1 MEYQKVTLTSAA
13 TFSKKLTNSYSFGGN
28 SIYDGV
34 FSSNIPAVKS
44 GSRMEE
50 NYGEIFGG
58 GGGSG
63 GSSIPIL
70 DVPELNERKVSVDV
84 NSSRLDYSNIFGGF
98 GEFDFASSHE
108 QLFATN
114 PKQRD
119 TFAEEPR
126 TTPETRSCPSNLSEE
141 NQVFSRGASCQQF
154 EGVKQFKMS
163 YHKTNQ
169 GRENGINGTTH
180 IAQLNAVPGYSCLIN
195 EVAPSQM
202 NEGDKPSSVLK
213 KSHLNINFSG
223 EIKEGKDSRK
233 TVSSLPTGGA
243 GKQASS
249 GVKFQKKSNQSRSD
263 SIDMLFDTHE
273 NGHRTHPSKV
283 PLPSSQLNNLGKN
296 KGNFE
301 RSVSS
306 KFGVSQSHSCEDAT
320 GFCSPPNF
328 DEEVDSNSV
337 AATSAAAVKKA
348 IEEAQAKIRLA
359 KEIMERKKAGL
370 QNHVKL
376 RFKDGS
382 KAEERR
388 DGNITNKSNKS
399 REEAW
404 DKCRKL
410 DIPNQ
415 VFPGMGTLKSMKAGQ
430 GTPDLQERDKLFFT
444 KEASGETKHGDENK
458 STLADHRQEEMK
470 ESEAEEL
477 GESGARVMHSMN
489 VCEWEDESSVKKTF
503 EKPALNGKK
512 LKAVEEAHKQEE
524 VKKLNA
530 VKEACELKECANEP
544 KSDQEVKV
552 ELKDCANESVVAGL
566 QEETDTTSKSTVAGP
581 LDETDSTVAG
591 LQEKTD
597 STVAGL
603 PEEPDSTVAGLLEEP
618 DSTVAGPPE
627 ETDSTVAGQP
637 EETDSTVAGQPAPE
651 ETDSTVSGL
660 QEETDTTSKSTVAGP
675 LEETDSTVAGL
686 QEKTDSTVAGLQEKT
701 DSTVTGLPEETD
713 STVAGLLE
721 EPDSTVAG
729 LPEETDSTVAGA
741 PEETD
746 STVSWPPEETESTV
760 SWPPEETE
768 STVSGPPEV
777 TDSTVAGPPE
787 ETDPTVAGLPE
798 ETDPTI
804 AVLQEE
810 TDTTSKSTVT
820 GLQEETD
827 TTPKSTV
834 AWLQEETGTT
844 SKPSHRLET
853 REKKQRR
860 LWDLTA
866 NGPKSEQK
874 VNNQEEY
881 GTKSMVA
888 ELQEEI
894 DTPSKASHRLEICE
908 KKQRRLWDLSANR
921 TKLELQE
928 LRDSD
933 CTKTEE
939 QKWLEIENKQEVLKL
954 EENDIRSKDVPERG
968 ENKEELHEIFYDTE
982 NQDIPSREDAEN
994 TSGKAQEDEKIGV
1007 GINHFLD
1014 GEQSAKILEEYGEL
1028 EVNEEI
1034 IEAEENG
1041 KILMEA
1047 YQMKEIEKKQKEIHG
1062 WLETGKIQPTIEQRE
1077 ADEKMEVTHKSLS
1090 HSGNSLESANGL
1102 CKWDKLEI
1110 LSETVEASGHEENEE
1125 HLEALQHEERRGI
1138 MEEIRACREMETEI
1152 DSNADEMEDE
1162 LEEKEVIEAKT
1173 TGLPRGLEFDKMQK
1187 QMKDATEDFPFEYN
1201 GVNVGRTDID
1211 VCQKQHD
1218 QHDQHANESKTFCNL
1233 GKHVEELGCESE
1245 ENFKDVEEVED
1256 TTEQGE
1262 DESIS
1267 EFSDEDRWNDIE
1279 EIVEAY
1285 PVPSIFQEKEETIE
1299 IANKTEL
1306 SQNTEK
1312 DEENHSETPTTEERE
1327 AEGTLQKEVEREEI
1341 PVRKIDEAKERERER
1356 EKERIAVE
1364 RAIREARERAFTDAR
1379 ERAERAAVERATA
1392 EARRRAMAEAREKL
1406 DKVSAEANDKLLAD
1420 KSSMEARLK
1429 AQRAAVERATAEAR
1443 ERALEKAMS
1452 EQAAVDTRNQA
1463 RKFSGASRDCG
1474 KRRNVPSNDCRFKGS
1489 GSTRSSGDPSSSNH
1503 GVTQSVAKSDKV
1515 NGESAKTHKATV
1527 ERHQRTAERAAK
1539 ALAEKNMRDL
1549 LAQKEQAERNRLAET
1564 LDADVKRWSSGKQG
1578 NLRALLSTLQYI
1590 LGPDSSWQPVPL
1602 TDLITTTAVKKT
1614 YRKATL
1620 FVHPDKLQQRGASI
1634 QQKYMCE
1641 KVFDLLKEGWNKFSS
1656 EER

>member
-1 MEYQKVTLTSAA
+1 MEYQKVTSAA
-13 TFSKKLTNSYSFGGN
+13 TFSKKLTNSHSFGGN

-34 FSSNIPAVKS
+34 FSSNIPAVKKS

-50 NYGEIFGG
+50 NFGEIFGG
-58 GGGSG
+58 GSA

-70 DVPELNERKVSVDV
+70 DVPELNERKVAVDV
-84 NSSRLDYSNIFGGF
+84 NSSRLDYSMIFGGF
-98 GEFDFASSHE
+98 GELDFASSHE
-108 QLFATN
+108 QLFATK

-119 TFAEEPR
+119 TFAEEQR

-141 NQVFSRGASCQQF
+141 NQVFSHGASCQPF

-213 KSHLNINFSG
+213 KSYHSINFSG
-223 EIKEGKDSRK
+223 EIKEGKDGRK
-233 TVSSLPTGGA
+233 AVSSLPTGGA
-243 GKQASS
+243 GKQASG
-249 GVKFQKKSNQSRSD
+249 GVKFQKKSNQSRSN

-273 NGHRTHPSKV
+273 NGLRTDPSKV
-283 PLPSSQLNNLGKN
+283 PLQSSQLNNVDKN
-296 KGNFE
+296 KGYFE

-306 KFGVSQSHSCEDAT
+306 KFGVSKSHSCEDAA
-320 GFCSPPNF
+320 GFCSPPYF

-359 KEIMERKKAGL
+359 KEIMERKKDGL

-388 DGNITNKSNKS
+388 DGNIPNKSNKS
-399 REEAW
+399 REEVW
-404 DKCRKL
+404 DKCGKV
-410 DIPNQ
+410 DFPNQ
-415 VFPGMGTLKSMKAGQ
+415 VFPGMGPLKSMKAGQ
-430 GTPDLQERDKLFFT
+430 GTPDLRERDKLFFT
-444 KEASGETKHGDENK
+444 KEVSGETTHGDKNK
-458 STLADHRQEEMK
+458 STLADHRQEEM

-477 GESGARVMHSMN
+477 GESRERVMSSMN
-489 VCEWEDESSVKKTF
+489 VCEREDKSSVKKTF
-503 EKPALNGKK
+503 EKPELNGKK

-524 VKKLNA
+524 VKKLNV

-544 KSDQEVKV
+544 KSDQEVNV
-552 ELKDCANESVVAGL
+552 ELKECANESVVAGL
-566 QEETDTTSKSTVAGP
+566 QEETDTTSKSTVAG
-581 LDETDSTVAG
+581 L
-591 LQEKTD
+591 
-597 STVAGL
+597 
-603 PEEPDSTVAGLLEEP
+603 
-618 DSTVAGPPE
+618 
-627 ETDSTVAGQP
+627 
-637 EETDSTVAGQPAPE
+637 
-651 ETDSTVSGL
+651 
-660 QEETDTTSKSTVAGP
+660 

-686 QEKTDSTVAGLQEKT
+686 QE
-701 DSTVTGLPEETD
+701 ET
-713 STVAGLLE
+713 
-721 EPDSTVAG
+721 DSTVAG
-729 LPEETDSTVAGA
+729 LPEETDSTVAGMQEETDTTSRSTVA
-741 PEETD
+741 GLPEETD
-746 STVSWPPEETESTV
+746 STVAGLPEE
-760 SWPPEETE
+760 
-768 STVSGPPEV
+768 
-777 TDSTVAGPPE
+777 TDSTVAGLPEETDSTVAGLPEETDSTVAGLPE

-798 ETDPTI
+798 ETDPTV
-804 AVLQEE
+804 AGLPEETDPTVAGLPEETDPTVAGLQEE
-810 TDTTSKSTVT
+810 TDTTSKSTVAGLPEET
-820 GLQEETD
+820 DSTVAGLQEETD
-827 TTPKSTV
+827 TTSKTTV
-834 AWLQEETGTT
+834 AGLPAETDTT

-894 DTPSKASHRLEICE
+894 DTPSKASHKLEICE

-928 LRDSD
+928 LRNGD
-933 CTKTEE
+933 CTKTRVLTEE
-939 QKWLEIENKQEVLKL
+939 QKWLEIDNKQEVLKL

-968 ENKEELHEIFYDTE
+968 ESKEELHEIFYDTE

-994 TSGKAQEDEKIGV
+994 TSDKAQEEEKIGV
-1007 GINHFLD
+1007 GIYHFHD
-1014 GEQSAKILEEYGEL
+1014 GEQSEKILEEYGEV

-1034 IEAEENG
+1034 IEAEENV

-1062 WLETGKIQPTIEQRE
+1062 WLETGKIQTTIEQRA
-1077 ADEKMEVTHKSLS
+1077 ADEKMEVTHKSLN

-1102 CKWDKLEI
+1102 CKWDKTEI
-1110 LSETVEASGHEENEE
+1110 LSETVEASGHEENNEL
-1125 HLEALQHEERRGI
+1125 LEALQHEERRGI

-1152 DSNADEMEDE
+1152 ESNADEMADE

-1173 TGLPRGLEFDKMQK
+1173 TYLPRVLEFDKMQK
-1187 QMKDATEDFPFEYN
+1187 QVKDTTEDFPFEYN

-1218 QHDQHANESKTFCNL
+1218 QHANESKSFYNL
-1233 GKHVEELGCESE
+1233 GKHVEELACESE
-1245 ENFKDVEEVED
+1245 ENFKDVEEVLD
-1256 TTEQGE
+1256 TMEQGE

-1279 EIVEAY
+1279 EIA
-1285 PVPSIFQEKEETIE
+1285 PSIFQEKEETTE
-1299 IANKTEL
+1299 IANKMEF

-1312 DEENHSETPTTEERE
+1312 DEENHSETPATEERE

-1341 PVRKIDEAKERERER
+1341 HVRKIDEAKEKERER

-1364 RAIREARERAFTDAR
+1364 RAIREARERAFADAR
-1379 ERAERAAVERATA
+1379 ERAERAAVERANA

-1406 DKVSAEANDKLLAD
+1406 EKVSAEANDKLFAD

-1452 EQAAVDTRNQA
+1452 EKAALEARNQA
-1463 RKFSGASRDCG
+1463 RKFSGASRDIG

-1515 NGESAKTHKATV
+1515 DGESAQTHKATV
-1527 ERHQRTAERAAK
+1527 EKHQRTAERAAK

-1590 LGPDSSWQPVPL
+1590 LGPDGSWQPVPL
-1602 TDLITTTAVKKT
+1602 TDLISTTAVKKT

-1634 QQKYMCE
+1634 QQKYICE

>member
-1 MEYQKVTLTSAA
+1 MEYEKVTSAA
-13 TFSKKLTNSYSFGGN
+13 TFSKKLTNSHSFGGN

-50 NYGEIFGG
+50 NFGEIF

-98 GEFDFASSHE
+98 GEFDSASSHE
-108 QLFATN
+108 QLFATK

-119 TFAEEPR
+119 TFVEEPR

-141 NQVFSRGASCQQF
+141 NQVFSRGASCQPF

-202 NEGDKPSSVLK
+202 NEGNKPSSVFK
-213 KSHLNINFSG
+213 KSYLSINFSG

-233 TVSSLPTGGA
+233 AVSSLPTGGA

-249 GVKFQKKSNQSRSD
+249 GVKFQKKSNQIRSN

-273 NGHRTHPSKV
+273 NGLRTHPSKV
-283 PLPSSQLNNLGKN
+283 PLLSSQLNNLDKN
-296 KGNFE
+296 KGSFE

-306 KFGVSQSHSCEDAT
+306 KFGVSKSHSCEDAT
-320 GFCSPPNF
+320 GFCSPPYF

-359 KEIMERKKAGL
+359 KEIMERKKNGL
-370 QNHVKL
+370 QNHVKQ

-399 REEAW
+399 TEEAW
-404 DKCRKL
+404 DKCGKV

-415 VFPGMGTLKSMKAGQ
+415 VFPGIGTLKSMKASQ

-444 KEASGETKHGDENK
+444 KEASGETTHEDKNK

-477 GESGARVMHSMN
+477 GESGARVMSSMN
-489 VCEWEDESSVKKTF
+489 VCEWQDKISVKKTF
-503 EKPALNGKK
+503 EKPELNGKK

-524 VKKLNA
+524 MKKLNV

-544 KSDQEVKV
+544 KSDQEVNV
-552 ELKDCANESVVAGL
+552 ELKECDTTSKSTVAGL
-566 QEETDTTSKSTVAGP
+566 QEETDTTSKSTVAG
-581 LDETDSTVAG
+581 LQEETDTTSKSTVAG
-591 LQEKTD
+591 LPEETD

-603 PEEPDSTVAGLLEEP
+603 PEETDSTVVGLPEET

-627 ETDSTVAGQP
+627 ETDSTVAG
-637 EETDSTVAGQPAPE
+637 
-651 ETDSTVSGL
+651 
-660 QEETDTTSKSTVAGP
+660 
-675 LEETDSTVAGL
+675 
-686 QEKTDSTVAGLQEKT
+686 
-701 DSTVTGLPEETD
+701 LPEET
-713 STVAGLLE
+713 
-721 EPDSTVAG
+721 DSTVAG
-729 LPEETDSTVAGA
+729 LPEETDSTVAG
-741 PEETD
+741 
-746 STVSWPPEETESTV
+746 
-760 SWPPEETE
+760 
-768 STVSGPPEV
+768 
-777 TDSTVAGPPE
+777 
-787 ETDPTVAGLPE
+787 
-798 ETDPTI
+798 
-804 AVLQEE
+804 
-810 TDTTSKSTVT
+810 
-820 GLQEETD
+820 LQEETD

-834 AWLQEETGTT
+834 AGLPEETDSTVAGLPEETDSTVAGLKEETDTTPKSTVAGLQEETDSTPKSTVAGLQEETDTT

-908 KKQRRLWDLSANR
+908 KKQRRLWDLSANW

-933 CTKTEE
+933 CTKMRVPTEE

-954 EENDIRSKDVPERG
+954 EENDIRSKDVPERV

-982 NQDIPSREDAEN
+982 NQDIPSREDVEN
-994 TSGKAQEDEKIGV
+994 TSDKAQEEEKIGV
-1007 GINHFLD
+1007 GINHFHD
-1014 GEQSAKILEEYGEL
+1014 GEQSEKILEEYGEV
-1028 EVNEEI
+1028 EVKEEI

-1047 YQMKEIEKKQKEIHG
+1047 YQMKEIERKQREIHG
-1062 WLETGKIQPTIEQRE
+1062 WLETGKIQTTIEQTA
-1077 ADEKMEVTHKSLS
+1077 ADEKMEVTHKSLN
-1090 HSGNSLESANGL
+1090 HSRNSLESANGL
-1102 CKWDKLEI
+1102 CKWDKMEI
-1110 LSETVEASGHEENEE
+1110 LSDTVEASGHEENND
-1125 HLEALQHEERRGI
+1125 HLEALQHGERRGI

-1152 DSNADEMEDE
+1152 ESNADEMADE
-1162 LEEKEVIEAKT
+1162 VEEKEVIEAKT
-1173 TGLPRGLEFDKMQK
+1173 TGLPRVLEFDKMQK
-1187 QMKDATEDFPFEYN
+1187 QVKDTTEDFPFEHN

-1211 VCQKQHD
+1211 VCQK

-1233 GKHVEELGCESE
+1233 GKHVEELACESE

-1256 TTEQGE
+1256 TMDQGE
-1262 DESIS
+1262 DESVS

-1279 EIVEAY
+1279 EIVD
-1285 PVPSIFQEKEETIE
+1285 PVPSIFQEKEETTE
-1299 IANKTEL
+1299 IANTMEL

-1327 AEGTLQKEVEREEI
+1327 AEGTLQKEVEQEEI
-1341 PVRKIDEAKERERER
+1341 RARKIDEAKEKERER

-1364 RAIREARERAFTDAR
+1364 RAIREARERAFTDVR
-1379 ERAERAAVERATA
+1379 ERAERAAVERANA

-1406 DKVSAEANDKLLAD
+1406 EKVSAEVNDKLSAD

-1443 ERALEKAMS
+1443 ERALEKAVS
-1452 EQAAVDTRNQA
+1452 EKAALEARNQA
-1463 RKFSGASRDCG
+1463 GKFSVASRDNG

-1489 GSTRSSGDPSSSNH
+1489 GSTRSSGDPSSSNR
-1503 GVTQSVAKSDKV
+1503 GVTQSTAKSNKV
-1515 NGESAKTHKATV
+1515 DGESAQTHKATV
-1527 ERHQRTAERAAK
+1527 ERHQRTAERAAN

-1634 QQKYMCE
+1634 QQKYICE

>member
-1 MEYQKVTLTSAA
+1 MEYQKVTSAA
-13 TFSKKLTNSYSFGGN
+13 TFSKKLTNSHSFGGK

-50 NYGEIFGG
+50 NFGEIFGG
-58 GGGSG
+58 GSA

-70 DVPELNERKVSVDV
+70 DVPELNERKVAVDV
-84 NSSRLDYSNIFGGF
+84 NSSRLDYSKIFGGF

-108 QLFATN
+108 QLFATK
-114 PKQRD
+114 PKNRD

-141 NQVFSRGASCQQF
+141 NQAFSRGASCQPF

-202 NEGDKPSSVLK
+202 NEGDKPASVLK
-213 KSHLNINFSG
+213 KSYLSINLSG

-233 TVSSLPTGGA
+233 AVSSLPTGSA
-243 GKQASS
+243 GKQASG
-249 GVKFQKKSNQSRSD
+249 GVKFQKKSNQSRSN

-273 NGHRTHPSKV
+273 NGLGTHPSKV

-296 KGNFE
+296 KGYFE

-306 KFGVSQSHSCEDAT
+306 KFGVSKSHSCEDAT
-320 GFCSPPNF
+320 GFCSPPYF

-359 KEIMERKKAGL
+359 KEIMERKKDGL
-370 QNHVKL
+370 QNHAKL

-382 KAEERR
+382 KAKERR

-404 DKCRKL
+404 DKCGKV

-415 VFPGMGTLKSMKAGQ
+415 IFPGMGTLKSMKAGQ
-430 GTPDLQERDKLFFT
+430 GTPDLRERDKLFCT
-444 KEASGETKHGDENK
+444 KEASGETTHGDENK

-477 GESGARVMHSMN
+477 GESGERVMSSMN
-489 VCEWEDESSVKKTF
+489 VCEQEDKSSVKKTF
-503 EKPALNGKK
+503 ENPELNGKK

-524 VKKLNA
+524 VKKLNV

-544 KSDQEVKV
+544 KSDQEVNV
-552 ELKDCANESVVAGL
+552 EPKECANESVVAGL
-566 QEETDTTSKSTVAGP
+566 QEETDTTSKSKVA
-581 LDETDSTVAG
+581 
-591 LQEKTD
+591 
-597 STVAGL
+597 
-603 PEEPDSTVAGLLEEP
+603 
-618 DSTVAGPPE
+618 
-627 ETDSTVAGQP
+627 
-637 EETDSTVAGQPAPE
+637 
-651 ETDSTVSGL
+651 
-660 QEETDTTSKSTVAGP
+660 
-675 LEETDSTVAGL
+675 
-686 QEKTDSTVAGLQEKT
+686 
-701 DSTVTGLPEETD
+701 GLPEETD
-713 STVAGLLE
+713 STVAGLQE
-721 EPDSTVAG
+721 ETDSTVAG
-729 LPEETDSTVAGA
+729 LPEETDSTVAGLQ
-741 PEETD
+741 EETD
-746 STVSWPPEETESTV
+746 TTSRS
-760 SWPPEETE
+760 
-768 STVSGPPEV
+768 
-777 TDSTVAGPPE
+777 
-787 ETDPTVAGLPE
+787 TVAGLPE
-798 ETDPTI
+798 ETNSTVAGQQGETATTSRSTVARLQEETDSMVAELQEETDTTSKSMVAGLPEETDSTV
-804 AVLQEE
+804 ARLQEE
-810 TDTTSKSTVT
+810 TDTTSKSTVA

-827 TTPKSTV
+827 
-834 AWLQEETGTT
+834 TT

-928 LRDSD
+928 LRNSD
-933 CTKTEE
+933 CTKTRVPTEE

-954 EENDIRSKDVPERG
+954 EENDIRSKDVPEGG
-968 ENKEELHEIFYDTE
+968 ESKEELHEIFYDTE
-982 NQDIPSREDAEN
+982 NQDIPSGEDAEN
-994 TSGKAQEDEKIGV
+994 TYDKAQEEEKIGV
-1007 GINHFLD
+1007 GINHFHD
-1014 GEQSAKILEEYGEL
+1014 GEQSEKILEEYGEV

-1062 WLETGKIQPTIEQRE
+1062 WLETGKIQTTIERRA
-1077 ADEKMEVTHKSLS
+1077 ADEKMEVTHKSLN

-1102 CKWDKLEI
+1102 CKWDKMEI
-1110 LSETVEASGHEENEE
+1110 LSETVEATGHEENNE

-1152 DSNADEMEDE
+1152 ESNADEMADE

-1173 TGLPRGLEFDKMQK
+1173 TGLPRVLEFDKMHK
-1187 QMKDATEDFPFEYN
+1187 QVKDTTEDFPFEYN

-1211 VCQKQHD
+1211 VCQKQ
-1218 QHDQHANESKTFCNL
+1218 QDQHANESNTFCNL
-1233 GKHVEELGCESE
+1233 GKHVEELACESE

-1256 TTEQGE
+1256 TMEQGE

-1279 EIVEAY
+1279 EIVETY
-1285 PVPSIFQEKEETIE
+1285 PVPSIFQEKEETTE
-1299 IANKTEL
+1299 IANKMEF
-1306 SQNTEK
+1306 SQSTEK

-1341 PVRKIDEAKERERER
+1341 HVRKIDEAKEKERER

-1364 RAIREARERAFTDAR
+1364 RAIREARERAFADAR
-1379 ERAERAAVERATA
+1379 ERAERAAVERANA

-1406 DKVSAEANDKLLAD
+1406 EKVSAEVNDKLSAD

-1452 EQAAVDTRNQA
+1452 EKVALEARNQA
-1463 RKFSGASRDCG
+1463 RKFSGASRDSG

-1489 GSTRSSGDPSSSNH
+1489 GSTRSSGDPCSSNH

-1515 NGESAKTHKATV
+1515 DAESAQTHKATV

-1564 LDADVKRWSSGKQG
+1564 IDADVKRWSSGKQG
-1578 NLRALLSTLQYI
+1578 NLRALLSTLQHI

-1620 FVHPDKLQQRGASI
+1620 FVHPDKLQQRGASMK
-1634 QQKYMCE
+1634 QKYICE